1 MTRWPRRSM
10 FAFGVKRTWRGRYRM
25 SAFDPKRAFADETVF
40 DANASKHGH
49 HSHARKAVTVAAL
62 VLCGIL
68 VSVSAFPVKSVSTAV
83 DPKNVIVVDDP
94 VARPPS
100 IV

>member
-1 MTRWPRRSM
+1 
-10 FAFGVKRTWRGRYRM
+10 M